1 MFRTEL
7 EFTGSLL
14 YDLKLGD
21 VSVLEVESAVSR
33 LVEASELTVQ
43 PQIHVYTEILLV
55 KRNLEVILP
64 FGTVLGVLWCS
75 AFVF

>member
-1 MFRTEL
+1 M
-7 EFTGSLL
+7 
-14 YDLKLGD
+14 
-21 VSVLEVESAVSR
+21 LEVESAVSR

-64 FGTVLGVLWCS
+64 FGTVLEVLWCS
-75 AFVF
+75 AFVFE

>member
-1 MFRTEL
+1 M
-7 EFTGSLL
+7 
-14 YDLKLGD
+14 
-21 VSVLEVESAVSR
+21 LEVESAVSQ

-43 PQIHVYTEILLV
+43 QQIHIYTEILLI

-75 AFVF
+75 AFVFE

>member
-1 MFRTEL
+1 M
-7 EFTGSLL
+7 
-14 YDLKLGD
+14 
-21 VSVLEVESAVSR
+21 SVLEVESAVSQ

-43 PQIHVYTEILLV
+43 QQIHIYTEILLI

-75 AFVF
+75 AFVFE